1 MASVTPCP
9 ACGLPSPASEI
20 RCPRCFAL
28 KLKGGCA
35 GSCSACRTSCTVETP
50 PRGGMTQKRSER

>member
-9 ACGLPSPASEI
+9 ACGLPSAASEI

-28 KLKGGCA
+28 KIKGGCTGA
-35 GSCSACRTSCTVETP
+35 CSTCRSACKS
-50 PRGGMTQKRSER
+50 GSERVGNTSAAR